1 MIEEIL
7 EKIAPLNT
15 DSTMAAFA
23 SAHDLTDWISKGLE
37 LLEEE
42 EIPTCPFC
50 QRELTQSIITG
61 LKDLFSKERETQLQS
76 IKQAR
81 TSIEQHI
88 TTVSN
93 LIETLRSDPTYK
105 SIDFDR
111 ETQAISD
118 ALTNVKA
125 IKERIEMKELKPSTP
140 QSTGLASDPMQDI
153 ERYLNQVSNKI
164 KSYNQTIRAGRKMR
178 TDMLTEVENSL
189 FDYLTFVEFKTD
201 LTRYI
206 EQLDEIINN
215 TPSNADIDSIEN
227 KIRETQSRIKGEETK
242 LTSVG
247 TKMEFINELLTYIG
261 FTGGGVNGW

>member
-1 MIEEIL
+1 
-7 EKIAPLNT
+7 
-15 DSTMAAFA
+15 
-23 SAHDLTDWISKGLE
+23 
-37 LLEEE
+37 
-42 EIPTCPFC
+42 
-50 QRELTQSIITG
+50 
-61 LKDLFSKERETQLQS
+61 
-76 IKQAR
+76 
-81 TSIEQHI
+81 
-88 TTVSN
+88 
-93 LIETLRSDPTYK
+93 
-105 SIDFDR
+105 
-111 ETQAISD
+111 
-118 ALTNVKA
+118 
-125 IKERIEMKELKPSTP
+125 
-140 QSTGLASDPMQDI
+140 
-153 ERYLNQVSNKI
+153 
-164 KSYNQTIRAGRKMR
+164 MR